1 VKEDQKLSRRDFLKL
16 SGVGMLSTM
25 LPTSGAVRELTQDLN
40 GRVINPSIQA
50 YDSPSHSGAPVR
62 LYWKDAVLP
71 ISGATIGDLLPEHN
85 RIWYQIRGIGYA
97 HSGSIQPVRTV
108 LNQPSLEI
116 PRSGTLGEVT
126 VPYTDAHEGPS
137 RQEDVV
143 YRYYYETT
151 HWISGVVRGDQ
162 DQVWYQIV
170 DDKWDERIYYVL
182 AAHLRPVPADELRPI
197 SADVPL
203 RAKRLLVDIR
213 TQTLTA
219 YEWDLPV
226 FTTRVATG
234 AEFSNGKFYT
244 PTGRHMTFHKR
255 PSRHMA
261 RGNLAANGFD
271 LPGVPWVCYFT
282 ESGVAFHGTYW
293 HNDYGR
299 PRSHGCINLT
309 PQSAKWI
316 YRWTQPYVPPSE
328 QRVYEN
334 FGTILDVIA

>member
-1 VKEDQKLSRRDFLKL
+1 MSSNLTLSRREFLKL
-16 SGVGMLSTM
+16 SGIGMLSTA
-25 LPTSGAVRELTQDLN
+25 LPSPGAVGALVPQLD

-50 YDSPSHSGAPVR
+50 YESPSYNSNPVR

-85 RIWYQIRGIGYA
+85 RIWYQIRGLGFV

-108 LNQPSLEI
+108 LNEPFPEI
-116 PRSGTLGEVT
+116 PEGGVLGEVT
-126 VPYTDAHEGPS
+126 VPYTDAHEAPG
-137 RQEDVV
+137 RLEDVV

-151 HWISGVVRGDQ
+151 HWITGLVQGDQ
-162 DQVWYQIV
+162 GVLWYRIL
-170 DDKWDERIYYVL
+170 DDKWDEREYYVL
-182 AAHLRPVPADELRPI
+182 ATHLRPVPKDELLPVSPEI
-197 SADVPL
+197 PL
-203 RAKRLLVDIR
+203 RAKRLLVDLR
-213 TQTLTA
+213 TQTVTA
-219 YEWDLPV
+219 FEWDLPV
-226 FTTRVATG
+226 FTTRAATG

-261 RGNLAANGFD
+261 RGNMAANGFD

-299 PRSHGCINLT
+299 PRSHGCINLS

-316 YRWTQPYVPPSE
+316 YRWTQPVVPPAE

-334 FGTILDVIA
+334 FGTILDIVA